1 MKLGIS
7 ERLSSLKQSAV
18 WKNTSSKVSNLLHKL
33 PLIGKKGGS
42 SSSYAMVGNEVVR
55 DGSDVQPYAES
66 SNRASN
72 ARSKPKTNIKDS
84 LSNIKG
90 KLPLYYKMTLKSG
103 RYLILS
109 FPSIWERIVSLV
121 KRVPELPKA
130 ILAGVKK
137 SPSLLKAIAAG
148 VGAFFGKILSP
159 AELRERIAQLRQKGF
174 AEITSDMGKRMSR
187 LGTSIKGL
195 TPVELEIGLVN
206 ESVILINEEQ
216 MSHLN
221 TRFEVAMAKSFPG
234 MFGVKRADVIN
245 FTHNLSVLLESG
257 VPLLFALEIL
267 QRQIKGAAFRRT
279 LEEMMEDLE
288 QGSTFSEA
296 CAKHPGVFQPFYVRL
311 IKVGEEAGNLETVL
325 ESLVKQMKKDDAQA
339 AKLKG
344 GMTYPIVVLC
354 IGLGVVVMLALFVLP
369 TMESLYTSTGGEPPA
384 MLTTTV
390 GAGEFMK
397 QNIIIILV
405 SAIAAGV
412 ALQMFTTKTAS
423 GRKIKD
429 TILMKMPVLGPVVLQ
444 GRMSRLCNNMAI
456 LLKAGVSLTDGL
468 RLMIQASDSVLIQEA
483 LVEVDGEIHSGAS
496 LSDSM
501 KAQPLFPGMM
511 TQMVEVGEMT
521 GRLEMNLVLVA
532 DYYETEADRASS
544 RLITMMGPLM
554 MVIVGGMVGVVA
566 MSMFS
571 SIFGMY
577 DSFG

>member
-1 MKLGIS
+1 
-7 ERLSSLKQSAV
+7 
-18 WKNTSSKVSNLLHKL
+18 
-33 PLIGKKGGS
+33 
-42 SSSYAMVGNEVVR
+42 
-55 DGSDVQPYAES
+55 
-66 SNRASN
+66 
-72 ARSKPKTNIKDS
+72 
-84 LSNIKG
+84 
-90 KLPLYYKMTLKSG
+90 
-103 RYLILS
+103 
-109 FPSIWERIVSLV
+109 
-121 KRVPELPKA
+121 
-130 ILAGVKK
+130 
-137 SPSLLKAIAAG
+137 
-148 VGAFFGKILSP
+148 
-159 AELRERIAQLRQKGF
+159 
-174 AEITSDMGKRMSR
+174 
-187 LGTSIKGL
+187 
-195 TPVELEIGLVN
+195 
-206 ESVILINEEQ
+206 
-216 MSHLN
+216 
-221 TRFEVAMAKSFPG
+221 VAMAKSFPG

-245 FTHNLSVLLESG
+245 FTHNLAVLLESG

-267 QRQIKGAAFRRT
+267 QRQIKGVAFRRT
-279 LEEMMEDLE
+279 LEDIMEDLE

-354 IGLGVVVMLALFVLP
+354 IGLGVVLMLALFVLP

-384 MLTTTV
+384 MLTVTV
-390 GAGEFMK
+390 GAGEFLK
-397 QNIIIILV
+397 QNILV
-405 SAIAAGV
+405 LLGAAIAAGI
-412 ALQMFTTKTAS
+412 ALQMFTSRTVA
-423 GRKIKD
+423 GRKMKD
-429 TILMKMPVLGPVVLQ
+429 TVMMKMPVLGPVVVQ

-468 RLMIQASDSVLIQEA
+468 RLMTQASDSVLIQEA

-501 KAQPLFPGMM
+501 KSQPIFPSMM

-532 DYYETEADRASS
+532 DYYETEADRASA

>member
-18 WKNTSSKVSNLLHKL
+18 LNNASSKVGNLWRKL
-33 PLIGKKGGS
+33 PLVGKKGGS
-42 SSSYAMVGNEVVR
+42 SSNYAMVGNEVVR
-55 DGSDVQPYAES
+55 DGSTVQPYSDSGKRGGNVGSKS
-66 SNRASN
+66 SS
-72 ARSKPKTNIKDS
+72 NIKDTVANVRG
-84 LSNIKG
+84 NIPVCH
-90 KLPLYYKMTLKSG
+90 KLTLKSG
-103 RYLILS
+103 RCLILS
-109 FPSIWERIVSLV
+109 LSSIWERSVALV
-121 KRVPELPKA
+121 ERIPELPKA
-130 ILAGVKK
+130 MLEGAKK
-137 SPSLLKAIAAG
+137 SPSLFAIG
-148 VGAFFGKILSP
+148 GSTLIGKIPSRG
-159 AELRERIAQLRQKGF
+159 ELRDGISQLRQKGF
-174 AEITSDMGKRMSR
+174 VEISSDLGKRIKSF
-187 LGTSIKGL
+187 GSSVKGL
-195 TPVELEIGLVN
+195 TPVELEIVLVN
-206 ESVILINEEQ
+206 ERMILINGEQ

-221 TRFEVAMAKSFPG
+221 TRFEVAMAKSFPA

-245 FTHNLSVLLESG
+245 FTHNLAVLLESG

-267 QRQIKGAAFRRT
+267 QRQIKGVAFRRT
-279 LEEMMEDLE
+279 LEDIMEDLE

-354 IGLGVVVMLALFVLP
+354 IGLGVVLMLALFVLP

-384 MLTTTV
+384 MLTVTV
-390 GAGEFMK
+390 GAGEFLK
-397 QNIIIILV
+397 QNILV
-405 SAIAAGV
+405 LLGAAIAAGI
-412 ALQMFTTKTAS
+412 ALQMFTSRTVA
-423 GRKIKD
+423 GRKMKD
-429 TILMKMPVLGPVVLQ
+429 TVMMKMPVLGPVVVQ

-468 RLMIQASDSVLIQEA
+468 RLMTQASDSVLIQEA

-501 KAQPLFPGMM
+501 KSQPIFPSMM

-532 DYYETEADRASS
+532 DYYETEADRASA